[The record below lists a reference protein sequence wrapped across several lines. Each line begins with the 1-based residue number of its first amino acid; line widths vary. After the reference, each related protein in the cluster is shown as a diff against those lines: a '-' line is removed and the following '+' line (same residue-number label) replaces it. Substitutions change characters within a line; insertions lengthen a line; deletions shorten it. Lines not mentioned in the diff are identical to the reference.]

1 MTLNDLNIKIF
12 ADGADLTEIKK
23 IYTQGMVKGF
33 TTNPS
38 LMKKAGVHDYLSF
51 AHEFIKTVPD
61 LPISFEVFT
70 DNFDTMYQEAITL
83 AQLSPNVMVKIP
95 ITNSKGESSV
105 PLIHSLSNEGVNL
118 NITAMFTLEQ
128 VEQVLPAFCKNTH
141 NYISIFAG
149 RIANTGIDPE
159 PLMYMAARLCHQI
172 DGVELLWASSRE
184 VLNVIQAARCE
195 CDIITVT
202 NDILKGLKNLGK
214 DLTQYSLETVQMF
227 VKDSQSLGYSI
238 LTKF

>member
-12 ADGADLTEIKK
+12 ADGADLTAIKT
-23 IYTQGMVKGF
+23 IYEQGVVKGF

-51 AHEFIKTVPD
+51 AQEFIATVPD

-70 DNFDTMYQEAITL
+70 DDFDTMYQEAMTL

-105 PLIHSLSNEGVNL
+105 PLIHSLSDEGVNL

-128 VEQVLPAFCKNTH
+128 VEQVLPAFVKGTH

-159 PLMYMAARLCHQI
+159 PLMYMAARLCHRV

-214 DLTQYSLETVQMF
+214 NLTQYSLETVQMF